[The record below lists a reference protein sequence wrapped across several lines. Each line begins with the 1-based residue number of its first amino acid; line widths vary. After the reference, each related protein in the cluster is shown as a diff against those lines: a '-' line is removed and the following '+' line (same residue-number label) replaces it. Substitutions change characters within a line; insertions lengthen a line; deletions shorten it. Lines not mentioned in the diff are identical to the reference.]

1 MTEDD
6 LTLDGNAI
14 AGPLRDVFSFDI
26 TMARA
31 TCRECGATDH
41 VGTLPAYV
49 HAPGLVLRCPHCDM
63 VQMRLVHA
71 EGRYWLDLTGMESLE
86 FTADPEVSAPTSA
99 IR

>member
-1 MTEDD
+1 MTED
-6 LTLDGNAI
+6 LRLDGNAI

-31 TCRECGATDH
+31 TCRGCGATDH
-41 VGTLPAYV
+41 VGALPSYV

-71 EGRYWLDLTGMESLE
+71 EGRFWLDFSGMASLE
-86 FTADPEVSAPTSA
+86 FGP
-99 IR
+99 